1 MRPEESK
8 HGFLVINLMTGVA
21 TLHFLGSMMSA
32 PILPLYL
39 VDLGAS
45 KVELGLIMAT
55 SALATILLRVPLSV
69 LAEKIGRWRML
80 ILATLIASLS
90 LVLYSLAPSPAWIY
104 PVRIIQAIP
113 FASFGPLALA
123 SIMDVTPPTKRGE
136 IIGRYQT
143 AIGIA
148 TMGGP
153 LLSSL
158 LLGWF
163 DYGQTIMGASLLPAL
178 GTVALIVGRSQG
190 WLVDVETQSSR
201 RRDFHLNFEQL
212 RVFLLS
218 RNTLIVGYGRFAFST
233 ALNILMTLFAVYAVN
248 DLSFTP
254 SLATL
259 LLGVRGITNTLI
271 RIPAGIIGDRIGRKK
286 PILFAYSLVF
296 LAYLAISEVDD
307 PFLIGL
313 AMAAIGLGWGMRA
326 VSEWGIVLDEMPPD
340 IRELANASLFIFFDV
355 GRAVGSS
362 LGGLG
367 AEIIPIPE
375 VFKIASFAVLSGLL
389 VMVMLIPKAPKGS
402 D

>member
-1 MRPEESK
+1 
-8 HGFLVINLMTGVA
+8 
-21 TLHFLGSMMSA
+21 
-32 PILPLYL
+32 
-39 VDLGAS
+39 
-45 KVELGLIMAT
+45 
-55 SALATILLRVPLSV
+55 
-69 LAEKIGRWRML
+69 ML

-143 AIGIA
+143 SIGIA

-307 PFLIGL
+307 PFFIGL